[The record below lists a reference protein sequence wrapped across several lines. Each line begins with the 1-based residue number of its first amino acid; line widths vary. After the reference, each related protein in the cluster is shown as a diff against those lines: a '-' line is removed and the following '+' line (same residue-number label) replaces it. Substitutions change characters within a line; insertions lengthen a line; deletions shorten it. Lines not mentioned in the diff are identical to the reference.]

1 MKYLLDTSVIS
12 ELISSKPNQ
21 KVVAFVD
28 SLDPED
34 IYISAISVGEIARG
48 IEKLNDIDRKHV
60 MKEWLYED
68 FLVRFDGQVISLDP
82 HIFIRW
88 GELTARVENIGM
100 EFPVMDAMVAAIVS
114 THEMVLVTMY
124 EDDFKDKGIQV
135 INPWLK

>member
-12 ELISSKPNQ
+12 ELISSQPNP

-28 SLDPED
+28 SLDSED
-34 IYISAISVGEIARG
+34 IYISVISVGEIARG
-48 IEKLNDIDRKHV
+48 IEKLTDIDRKHAL
-60 MKEWLYED
+60 KEWLYED
-68 FLVRFDGQVISLDP
+68 FLVRFDGQVISLDA
-82 HIFIRW
+82 HILIRW
-88 GELTARVENIGM
+88 GELTAKVENIGM

>member
-12 ELISSKPNQ
+12 ELISSKPNP

-34 IYISAISVGEIARG
+34 IYISVITVGEIARG
-48 IEKLNDIDRKHV
+48 IEKLPDIERKHA

-68 FLVRFDGQVISLDP
+68 FLIRFDGQVISLDP
-82 HIFIRW
+82 HILIRW
-88 GELTARVENIGM
+88 GELTAKVENIGM

-124 EDDFKDKGIQV
+124 EDDFKDRGIQ
-135 INPWLK
+135 ILNPW